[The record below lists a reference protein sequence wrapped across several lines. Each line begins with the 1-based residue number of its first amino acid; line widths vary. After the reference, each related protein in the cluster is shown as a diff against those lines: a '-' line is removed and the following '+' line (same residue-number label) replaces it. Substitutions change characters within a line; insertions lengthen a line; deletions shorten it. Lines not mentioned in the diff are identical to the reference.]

1 MIGFGLTFL
10 LYPLIYHDLKQSPLP
25 SHLLGQKASIVLP
38 FSSFSSPGSCGWSE
52 PAYLVLTDHGGGLAR
67 FYFFV
72 LMRLPKMIKEGFQP
86 AFSAL
91 TFPTVI
97 TATSLKMA
105 QGLLQLPFLTVLVWL
120 ETLLCLLILVAVLG
134 GYVAY
139 LRE

>member
-1 MIGFGLTFL
+1 MVV
-10 LYPLIYHDLKQSPLP
+10 
-25 SHLLGQKASIVLP
+25 ASQ
-38 FSSFSSPGSCGWSE
+38 G
-52 PAYLVLTDHGGGLAR
+52 

-72 LMRLPKMIKEGFQP
+72 LTRLPKMIKEGFQP

-105 QGLLQLPFLTVLVWL
+105 QGLLQLPFLTALVWL

-139 LRE
+139 LRAVSYTHLDVYKRQALERSLGLLDRKNSRIHRSTLDREMGRMDERTSWIKDVYKRQDVS

>member
-1 MIGFGLTFL
+1 MPTWFL
-10 LYPLIYHDLKQSPLP
+10 LIMVV
-25 SHLLGQKASIVLP
+25 ASK
-38 FSSFSSPGSCGWSE
+38 G
-52 PAYLVLTDHGGGLAR
+52 

-105 QGLLQLPFLTVLVWL
+105 QGLLQLPFLTALVWL